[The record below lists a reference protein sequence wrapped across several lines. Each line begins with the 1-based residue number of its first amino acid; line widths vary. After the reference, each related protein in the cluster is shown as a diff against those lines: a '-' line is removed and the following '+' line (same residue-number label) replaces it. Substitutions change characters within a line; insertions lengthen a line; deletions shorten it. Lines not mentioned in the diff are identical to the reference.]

1 MCMTGKK
8 NISVFGATG
17 SVGSSTLSL
26 VRAHP
31 DKFAI
36 QALTAH
42 RNYQELATL
51 ALEFR
56 PACVVIS
63 DEAFYTPLSDALAG
77 TDIDI
82 LAGQSALEEVAGKKV
97 DLLVAAIVGLA
108 GLAAVWRAVE
118 AGQTIALANKETL
131 VSAGHLM
138 MPAAQKS
145 GAVLLPI
152 DSEHNAIFQCLRHE
166 NKDDIEKIILTASG
180 GPFREMSVA
189 EMEHVTLAQALQHPN
204 WSMGP
209 KVTIDSATMM
219 NKGLELIEA
228 AWLFDEG
235 TKKLDALIH
244 PQSAIHGLVGFKDGS
259 WLGQLGIAD
268 MRVPISYALGW
279 PERLGW
285 HSKPFDFSQ
294 ALQLDFA
301 PVDSARFPCFKLA
314 KSVLGRA
321 PELAIILNAA
331 NEVAVELFLG
341 EKISF
346 NEIASQV
353 EAALTAGDSG
363 IKASSYDAVAALDS
377 EIRQRYLHPF
387 SS

>member
-1 MCMTGKK
+1 MTGKK

-26 VRAHP
+26 VRAYP
-31 DKFAI
+31 DKFAV

-77 TDIDI
+77 ADIDI
-82 LAGQSALEEVAGKKV
+82 LAGQSALEEVAGQKV

-294 ALQLDFA
+294 AMHLDFA

-314 KSVLGRA
+314 KSVLGRD

-341 EKISF
+341 EKIGF

-363 IKASSYDAVAALDS
+363 IKASSYDAVAALDR
-377 EIRQRYLHPF
+377 EIRRRYLHPF

>member
-1 MCMTGKK
+1 
-8 NISVFGATG
+8 
-17 SVGSSTLSL
+17 
-26 VRAHP
+26 
-31 DKFAI
+31 
-36 QALTAH
+36 
-42 RNYQELATL
+42 
-51 ALEFR
+51 
-56 PACVVIS
+56 
-63 DEAFYTPLSDALAG
+63 
-77 TDIDI
+77 
-82 LAGQSALEEVAGKKV
+82 
-97 DLLVAAIVGLA
+97 
-108 GLAAVWRAVE
+108 
-118 AGQTIALANKETL
+118 
-131 VSAGHLM
+131 
-138 MPAAQKS
+138 
-145 GAVLLPI
+145 
-152 DSEHNAIFQCLRHE
+152 
-166 NKDDIEKIILTASG
+166 
-180 GPFREMSVA
+180 
-189 EMEHVTLAQALQHPN
+189 
-204 WSMGP
+204 MGP

>member
-1 MCMTGKK
+1 MTGKK

-36 QALTAH
+36 KALTAH

-82 LAGQSALEEVAGKKV
+82 LAGQSALEEVAGQKV

-180 GPFREMSVA
+180 GPFREMSIA
-189 EMEHVTLAQALQHPN
+189 EMENVTLAQALQHPN

>member
-1 MCMTGKK
+1 MTGKK

-26 VRAHP
+26 VKAHP
-31 DKFAI
+31 DRFAVH
-36 QALTAH
+36 ALTAH
-42 RNYQELATL
+42 SNYQGLAAL
-51 ALEFR
+51 ALEFQ

-63 DEAFYTPLSDALAG
+63 DEAFFAPLSDALAG
-77 TDIDI
+77 TDINV
-82 LAGQSALEEVAGKKV
+82 LAGRSALEEVAGQKV

-108 GLAAVWRAVE
+108 GLAPVWRAVE

-131 VSAGHLM
+131 VSAGHLI

-145 GAVLLPI
+145 GATLLPI

-180 GPFREMSVA
+180 GPFREMNSA
-189 EMEHVTLAQALQHPN
+189 EMQHVTLAQALQHPN
-204 WSMGP
+204 WSMGR

-235 TKKLDALIH
+235 TKKLDAIIH

-279 PERLGW
+279 PERLEW
-285 HSKPFDFSQ
+285 HSTPFDFSAAMQ
-294 ALQLDFA
+294 MDFA
-301 PVDSARFPCFKLA
+301 PVDTARFPCFKLA
-314 KSVLGRA
+314 KSVLGKA
-321 PELAIILNAA
+321 PEQAIILNAA
-331 NEVAVELFLG
+331 NEVAVELFLH
-341 EKISF
+341 EKIGF
-346 NEIASQV
+346 NEIAKRV
-353 EAALTAGDSG
+353 EAALASGDSG
-363 IKASSYDAVAALDS
+363 VKANSYEAVTALDT

>member
-1 MCMTGKK
+1 MTGKK

-152 DSEHNAIFQCLRHE
+152 DSEHNAIFQCLRDE
-166 NKDDIEKIILTASG
+166 KKDDIEKIILTASG
-180 GPFREMSVA
+180 GPFREMSIA

-294 ALQLDFA
+294 AMQLDFA

-341 EKISF
+341 EKIGF

>member
-1 MCMTGKK
+1 M
-8 NISVFGATG
+8 
-17 SVGSSTLSL
+17 
-26 VRAHP
+26 
-31 DKFAI
+31 
-36 QALTAH
+36 
-42 RNYQELATL
+42 
-51 ALEFR
+51 
-56 PACVVIS
+56 
-63 DEAFYTPLSDALAG
+63 
-77 TDIDI
+77 
-82 LAGQSALEEVAGKKV
+82 
-97 DLLVAAIVGLA
+97 LVAAIVGLA

-180 GPFREMSVA
+180 GPFREMSIA
-189 EMEHVTLAQALQHPN
+189 EMENVTLAQALQHPN

>member
-1 MCMTGKK
+1 MTGKK

-26 VRAHP
+26 VKAHP
-31 DKFAI
+31 DRFAVH
-36 QALTAH
+36 ALTAH
-42 RNYQELATL
+42 SNYQGLAAL
-51 ALEFR
+51 ALEFQ

-63 DEAFYTPLSDALAG
+63 DEAFFAPLSDVLAG
-77 TDIDI
+77 TDISV
-82 LAGQSALEEVAGKKV
+82 LAGRSALEEVAGQKV

-108 GLAAVWRAVE
+108 GLAPVWRAVE

-131 VSAGHLM
+131 VSAGHLI

-145 GAVLLPI
+145 GATLLPI

-180 GPFREMSVA
+180 GPFREMNSA

-204 WSMGP
+204 WSMGR

-235 TKKLDALIH
+235 TKKLDAIIH

-279 PERLGW
+279 PERLEW
-285 HSKPFDFSQ
+285 HSTPFDFSAAMQ
-294 ALQLDFA
+294 MDFA
-301 PVDSARFPCFKLA
+301 PVDTARFPCFKLA
-314 KSVLGRA
+314 KSVLGKA
-321 PELAIILNAA
+321 PEQAIILNAA
-331 NEVAVELFLG
+331 NEVAVELFLH
-341 EKISF
+341 EKIGF
-346 NEIASQV
+346 NEIAKQV
-353 EAALTAGDSG
+353 EAALASGDSG
-363 IKASSYDAVAALDS
+363 VKANSYEAVTALDT

>member
-1 MCMTGKK
+1 MTGKK

-82 LAGQSALEEVAGKKV
+82 LAGQSALEEVAGQKV

-294 ALQLDFA
+294 AMQLDFA
-301 PVDSARFPCFKLA
+301 PVDCARFPCFKLA

>member
-1 MCMTGKK
+1 MTGKK

>member
-1 MCMTGKK
+1 MTGKK

-77 TDIDI
+77 TNIDI

-346 NEIASQV
+346 NEIAIQV

>member
-1 MCMTGKK
+1 MTGKK

-82 LAGQSALEEVAGKKV
+82 LAGQSALEEVAGQKV

-166 NKDDIEKIILTASG
+166 NKEDIEKIILTASG
-180 GPFREMSVA
+180 GPFREMSIA

>member
-1 MCMTGKK
+1 MTGKK

-82 LAGQSALEEVAGKKV
+82 LAGQSALEEVAGQKV

-152 DSEHNAIFQCLRHE
+152 DSEHNAIFQCLRYE

-341 EKISF
+341 EKIGF
-346 NEIASQV
+346 NEIASEV

>member
-1 MCMTGKK
+1 MTGKK

-82 LAGQSALEEVAGKKV
+82 LAGQSALEEVAGQKV

-180 GPFREMSVA
+180 GPFREMSIA

-294 ALQLDFA
+294 AMQLDFA

>member
-1 MCMTGKK
+1 MTGKK

-82 LAGQSALEEVAGKKV
+82 LAGQSALEEVAGQKV